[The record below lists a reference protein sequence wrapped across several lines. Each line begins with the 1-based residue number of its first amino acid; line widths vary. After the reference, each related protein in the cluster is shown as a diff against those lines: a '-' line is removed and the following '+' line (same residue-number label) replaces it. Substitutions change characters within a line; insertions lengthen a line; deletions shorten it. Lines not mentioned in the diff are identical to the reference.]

1 MVVVMTSSKYQNVKI
16 ECDPILTTTQGGGAV
31 NKYFFDFLAKLDN
44 FCGDGVDIG

>member
-1 MVVVMTSSKYQNVKI
+1 METTNYQNVKI

-44 FCGDGVDIG
+44 FKT